1 VKEVLDYLVV
11 RPAGVYVDGTVGT
24 GGHSQ
29 AIAAK
34 LSAPGR
40 LICMDR
46 DLEAVQVSESRLAP
60 LGEKVRVVRASYSRL
75 GTVLRELGLAE
86 VDGVLLDLGMSSHQ
100 LEQSGRGFS
109 FNRDEPLDMRM
120 DSRDETTAAHLINRM
135 SSREL
140 ASLLRR
146 FGEERRAKAI
156 AGAIARAREK
166 APIETSGELARLVRS
181 VFPRSRRF
189 GAVDPATR
197 TFQALRIAVN
207 RELHHLR
214 LFMERIPDLL
224 KSGGR
229 LAILTYHSLED
240 RLVKQSFT
248 GWERGCTCPPDFPEC
263 VCGKRPLFRRVLK
276 KGLKPSREEIE
287 ENPRA
292 RSAQLRVAER
302 LSS

>member
-1 VKEVLDYLVV
+1 
-11 RPAGVYVDGTVGT
+11 
-24 GGHSQ
+24 
-29 AIAAK
+29 
-34 LSAPGR
+34 
-40 LICMDR
+40 
-46 DLEAVQVSESRLAP
+46 
-60 LGEKVRVVRASYSRL
+60 
-75 GTVLRELGLAE
+75 
-86 VDGVLLDLGMSSHQ
+86 
-100 LEQSGRGFS
+100 
-109 FNRDEPLDMRM
+109 
-120 DSRDETTAAHLINRM
+120 
-135 SSREL
+135 
-140 ASLLRR
+140 
-146 FGEERRAKAI
+146 
-156 AGAIARAREK
+156 
-166 APIETSGELARLVRS
+166 
-181 VFPRSRRF
+181 
-189 GAVDPATR
+189 VDPATR